1 MGSSDVKLLTFL
13 FLLVLWSYSLYE
25 QAQGGVAY
33 FRIGKDLDRV
43 NGRKGDFSFS
53 SLLQVCK
60 ISYSWYMAFLLVS

>member
-43 NGRKGDFSFS
+43 NGRKGDFFFPRFFKCVKY
-53 SLLQVCK
+53 LTLGICP
-60 ISYSWYMAFLLVS
+60 